1 MRKDQNRSENRKLDF
16 TLPRSRILRGK
27 KNFERL
33 FQRSTLLTKSAIQ
46 FRYRIY
52 PDPSEGSFVGFL
64 VPKRIVRGAVDR
76 NRMKRWL
83 REAYRT
89 NQHLLNDVLT
99 EAKTG
104 FHAAFLI
111 RKPAENYSVVKEEV
125 VLLLKKA
132 AKNLEIRRKQTF
144 NTQDNTAKPT
154 SNQ

>member
-1 MRKDQNRSENRKLDF
+1 MRKDQNRSENRKLDV

-33 FQRSTLLTKSAIQ
+33 FQRSTLLTQSAIQ

-52 PDPSEGSFVGFL
+52 PDSSEGSLVGFL
-64 VPKRIVRGAVDR
+64 VPKRIVRGAVQR

-89 NQHLLNDVLT
+89 NQHILNDVLT
-99 EAKTG
+99 EASTG
-104 FHAAFLI
+104 FHALFMI

-125 VLLLKKA
+125 VLLLNKA
-132 AKNLEIRRKQTF
+132 VKNLENRRKRKNKTE
-144 NTQDNTAKPT
+144 DHPAKPT
-154 SNQ
+154 CNQ